1 MFFRPYLYVGENMN
15 FTRNTMKFQD
25 LVHGVYGRKIAYTD
39 VDKITPQNVVK
50 VIGDCIGVFYGNKI
64 AIRYLWRYYKGDQ
77 PTLYRTKITNED
89 ITNKIVEN
97 HAYEIVQFKVGQT
110 YGEPVQFISR
120 KDDEAINKAVDELND
135 YMVDANKQEKD
146 IKAGEWQSA
155 TGTSF
160 KAVQPKQGD
169 VPFRITAPTPMNT
182 FMIYNRNT
190 EEPILVVQEL
200 KDEDG
205 RYYKLAFS
213 DTMSFKMVNSDLV
226 ESKLHTY
233 GGIPIVEYPNN
244 HERISDI
251 ELVISMLDAI
261 NNMQSNRMDG
271 IEQFVQSWIKFV
283 NCEVDEEQ
291 FKKMKM
297 SRALV
302 VTSINKDNKS
312 DVDVMTQELNQT
324 QCQVAKDD
332 LWDNTLSILAI
343 PTKQSN
349 TGGDT
354 QGAVQLRNGWDFS
367 KTRAKLKDQLVK
379 SAEKRL
385 AMVVLNVLRVAGNG
399 LNLTLRDFDVQINH
413 SPQDN
418 MYTKSQTLLQL
429 LQCGIHPLVAIK
441 TVGLW
446 GDAEK
451 TFLLS
456 KPYVDNL
463 WKTIDDVEEQERKA
477 QEIAFQI
484 GNQNQNGNNISN
496 SNQKV
501 EK

>member
-1 MFFRPYLYVGENMN
+1 MDFV
-15 FTRNTMKFQD
+15 RNTMYFQD
-25 LVHGVYGRKIAYTD
+25 LVKGNYGRKIAYTD
-39 VDKITPQNVVK
+39 AERITDENVVK
-50 VIGDCIGVFYGNKI
+50 IIGQCIGVFYGNKTV
-64 AIRYLWRYYKGDQ
+64 IRYLWRYYKGDQ
-77 PTLYRTKITNED
+77 PVLYRTKVSNED
-89 ITNKIVEN
+89 ITNKILEN

-120 KDDEAINKAVDELND
+120 KDDDEINNAVDELND
-135 YMVDANKQEKD
+135 FMTDANKQEKD
-146 IKAGEWQSA
+146 IKSGEWQSA
-155 TGTSF
+155 TGTAF
-160 KAVQPKQGD
+160 KAIQSKEGEI
-169 VPFRITAPTPMNT
+169 PFRITAPTPMNT
-182 FMIYNRNT
+182 FIIYNRTT
-190 EEPILVVQEL
+190 EEPMLAVQEL

-213 DTMSFKMVNSDLV
+213 ETMSFKIVNSNV
-226 ESKLHTY
+226 VSSKLHTY

-283 NCEVDEEQ
+283 NCDVDEEQ
-291 FKKMKM
+291 FEKMKM
-297 SRALV
+297 NHALV
-302 VTSINKDNKS
+302 VKSINKDNKS
-312 DVDVMTQELNQT
+312 DVDIMTQELNQT

-332 LWDNTLSILAI
+332 LWDNALSILAI

-354 QGAVQLRNGWDFS
+354 QGAVELRNGWDFS
-367 KTRAKLKDQLVK
+367 KTRAKLKDPIVK
-379 SAEKRL
+379 SSEKRL
-385 AMVVLNVLRVAGNG
+385 ATVVLNTLRVSGND
-399 LNLTLRDFDVQINH
+399 LKLSIRDFEVQINH

-429 LQCGIHPLVAIK
+429 LQCGIHPIVAIK

-451 TFLLS
+451 TFMLS
-456 KPYVDNL
+456 KPYLDNL
-463 WKTIDDVEEQERKA
+463 WKTIHD
-477 QEIAFQI
+477 
-484 GNQNQNGNNISN
+484 G
-496 SNQKV
+496 
-501 EK
+501 

>member
-160 KAVQPKQGD
+160 KAIQPKQGD

-332 LWDNTLSILAI
+332 LLDNLQAILAI
-343 PTKQSN
+343 PNRESQNS
-349 TGGDT
+349 GGDT
-354 QGAVQLRNGWDFS
+354 QGAVSLRAGWDFS
-367 KTRAKLKDQLVK
+367 KSRAKLKDPIVR

-399 LNLTLRDFDVQINH
+399 LNLTVRDFDVQINH

-477 QEIAFQI
+477 QEIASQI
-484 GNQNQNGNNISN
+484 GNQNGNNISN

>member
-1 MFFRPYLYVGENMN
+1 MDFA
-15 FTRNTMKFQD
+15 RNTMYFQD
-25 LVHGVYGRKIAYTD
+25 LVKGNYGRKIAYTD
-39 VDKITPQNVVK
+39 AERITDDNVVK
-50 VIGDCIGVFYGNKI
+50 IIGQCIGVFYGNKS

-77 PTLYRTKITNED
+77 PVLYRTKVSNED
-89 ITNKIVEN
+89 ITNKILEN

-120 KDDEAINKAVDELND
+120 KDDDAINNAVDELND
-135 YMVDANKQEKD
+135 FMTDANKQEKD
-146 IKAGEWQSA
+146 IKSGEWQSA

-160 KAVQPKQGD
+160 KAIQSKEGEI
-169 VPFRITAPTPMNT
+169 PFRITAPSPLNT
-182 FMIYNRNT
+182 FVIYNRST
-190 EEPILVVQEL
+190 EEPVLAVQEL

-205 RYYKLAFS
+205 KYYKLAFS
-213 DTMSFKMVNSDLV
+213 ETMSFKIVDSNVV
-226 ESKLHTY
+226 ETKLHTY

-283 NCEVDEEQ
+283 NCDVDEEQ
-291 FKKMKM
+291 FAKMKM
-297 SRALV
+297 NHALV
-302 VTSINKDNKS
+302 VKSINKDNKS
-312 DVDVMTQELNQT
+312 DVDIMTQELNQT

-332 LWDNTLSILAI
+332 LWDNALSILAI

-354 QGAVQLRNGWDFS
+354 QGAVELRNGWDFS
-367 KTRAKLKDQLVK
+367 KTRAKLKDPIVK
-379 SAEKRL
+379 SSEKRL
-385 AMVVLNVLRVAGNG
+385 ATVVLNTLRVSGND
-399 LNLTLRDFDVQINH
+399 LKLSIRDFEVQINH

-429 LQCGIHPLVAIK
+429 LQCGIHPIVAIK

-451 TFLLS
+451 TFMLS
-456 KPYVDNL
+456 KPYLDNL

-477 QEIAFQI
+477 QEIVAKLN
-484 GNQNQNGNNISN
+484 NQNPTN
-496 SNQKV
+496 KAV
-501 EK
+501 TE

>member
-160 KAVQPKQGD
+160 KAIQPKQGD

-283 NCEVDEEQ
+283 NCAVDEEQ

-367 KTRAKLKDQLVK
+367 KTRAKLKDPLVK

-399 LNLTLRDFDVQINH
+399 LNLTVRDFDVQINH

-477 QEIAFQI
+477 QEIASQM
-484 GNQNQNGNNISN
+484 NSDQN
-496 SNQKV
+496 SNNKATT
-501 EK
+501 E

>member
-271 IEQFVQSWIKFV
+271 IEQFVESWIKFV

-297 SRALV
+297 NRALV
-302 VTSINKDNKS
+302 VKSINKDNKS
-312 DVDVMTQELNQT
+312 DVDVMTQELNQS

-367 KTRAKLKDQLVK
+367 KTRAKLKDPLVK

-399 LNLTLRDFDVQINH
+399 LNLTERDFDVQINH

-477 QEIAFQI
+477 QEIVSQM
-484 GNQNQNGNNISN
+484 NSDQN
-496 SNQKV
+496 SNNKATT
-501 EK
+501 E